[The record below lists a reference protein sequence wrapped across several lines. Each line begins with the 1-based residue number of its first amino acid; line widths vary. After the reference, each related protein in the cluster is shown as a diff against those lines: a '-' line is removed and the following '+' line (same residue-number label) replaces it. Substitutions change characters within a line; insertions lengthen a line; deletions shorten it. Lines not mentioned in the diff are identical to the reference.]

1 MIKIRNLCKKYKK
14 EDKYIIQNLNLDLPD
29 TGTVTI
35 IGKSGSGKSTLLRL
49 IGLIDLDYEGS
60 IKINGIELKSMTNNE
75 MSNFRF
81 QNIGFSFQKEE
92 FDESMTVKENL
103 SWQLKITN
111 LDKSSEENAI
121 DSILN
126 LVNLKEKKNELIKN
140 LSGGERKRVGIARA
154 LINNP
159 NILILDEPF
168 ASIDDQ
174 NRSII
179 IKTLNVVAR
188 TSLVI
193 VVTHSNDRLENDTLI
208 ECVDGN
214 FQIKEDKREFY
225 KIMKVK
231 IKVRKR
237 YSFLI

>member
-140 LSGGERKRVGIARA
+140 LSGGERKRV
-154 LINNP
+154 
-159 NILILDEPF
+159 
-168 ASIDDQ
+168 
-174 NRSII
+174 
-179 IKTLNVVAR
+179 
-188 TSLVI
+188 
-193 VVTHSNDRLENDTLI
+193 
-208 ECVDGN
+208 
-214 FQIKEDKREFY
+214 
-225 KIMKVK
+225 
-231 IKVRKR
+231 
-237 YSFLI
+237 